1 MPPKRSHSLKA
12 EGLELLP
19 KNSWIYKHLNYT
31 RDQESPTRFHIW
43 AAIGCIAATLGR
55 RCSLD
60 RGYYQLYPNQ
70 YIIVVAESARCR
82 KSTATDIVIDDL
94 LETTNLCNIVR
105 QKMTAEKLCVE
116 LSRTDVIN
124 NEIVLYA
131 PELATF
137 LGASA
142 FQSGLIP
149 LITGLYNCPA
159 KTSYKT
165 KESGE
170 FEMNRV
176 CINLMGAT
184 TLDWMSSNM
193 PGDTIEGGFT
203 GRVIFVVAEDRRHK
217 EAWPEIDTGQVDLRQ
232 HLLEDLTRIAKLRG
246 QFIVTEGA
254 KETYK
259 EWYDTTPEVDDIR
272 LRGYDGRKGDHVLKI
287 AMVLASSEDAV
298 LVEPHLRVE
307 ERHIEMTLGLL
318 EQTEKL
324 MALAYRGASY
334 SKTSK
339 DNDRILRQIEQ
350 LGGTIDHSKLL
361 KRNYNFLNA
370 TEFKSVMDTLMES
383 GDISLQIS
391 RTGKKTYKL
400 KKGR

>member
-1 MPPKRSHSLKA
+1 MRKYNLRA
-12 EGLELLP
+12 EGLDQLP
-19 KNSWIYKHLNYT
+19 ENSWIKRHIEYT
-31 RDQESPTRFHIW
+31 SNQESPTLFHIW
-43 AAIGCIAATLGR
+43 SAIGCIASVLGR
-55 RCSLD
+55 RVSLD
-60 RGYYQLYPNQ
+60 RGYYSLYPNQ
-70 YIIVVAESARCR
+70 YIIMVAESARCR

-94 LETTNLCNIVR
+94 LETTSLCNIVR

-149 LITGLYNCPA
+149 LITALYNCPS

-170 FEMNRV
+170 FYMNNV

-217 EAWPEIDTGQVDLRQ
+217 EAWPFITNLQVEQRQ
-232 HLLEDLTRIAKLRG
+232 QLLMDLTRIAKLRG
-246 QFIVTEGA
+246 RFEVSTNAHSLYE
-254 KETYK
+254 K
-259 EWYDTTPEVDDIR
+259 WYNNEPEMEDVR
-272 LRGYDGRKGDHVLKI
+272 LRGYDGRKGDHVLKV
-287 AMVLASSEDAV
+287 AMILASSESTV
-298 LVEPHLRVE
+298 MVEPDLVIDP
-307 ERHIEMTLGLL
+307 RHISMTLSF
-318 EQTEKL
+318 
-324 MALAYRGASY
+324 M
-334 SKTSK
+334 
-339 DNDRILRQIEQ
+339 
-350 LGGTIDHSKLL
+350 
-361 KRNYNFLNA
+361 
-370 TEFKSVMDTLMES
+370 
-383 GDISLQIS
+383 
-391 RTGKKTYKL
+391 
-400 KKGR
+400 

>member
-1 MPPKRSHSLKA
+1 MKRIHNLKK
-12 EGLELLP
+12 EGLGLLP
-19 KNSWIYKHLNYT
+19 QNSWITKYIDYT
-31 RDQESPTRFHIW
+31 SNQESPTRFHIW
-43 AAIGCIAATLGR
+43 AAIGCIAAALGR
-55 RCSLD
+55 KVSLY
-60 RGYYQLYPNQ
+60 RGYYQLYTNQ
-70 YIIVVAESARCR
+70 YIIIVAESARCR
-82 KSTATDIVIDDL
+82 KSTSTDIAIDDL
-94 LETTNLCNIVR
+94 LETTGLCNIVR

-176 CINLMGAT
+176 CINMMGAT

-217 EAWPEIDTGQVDLRQ
+217 EAWPSIDSEQVETRQ
-232 HLLEDLTRIAKLRG
+232 SLLVDLTRIAKLRG
-246 QFIVTEGA
+246 NFEVTKAAMEC
-254 KETYK
+254 YK
-259 EWYDTTPEVDDIR
+259 DWYDNTPEVEDIR

-287 AMVLASSEDAV
+287 AMILNASEDHI
-298 LVEPHLRVE
+298 LVEPHLKIER
-307 ERHIEMTLGLL
+307 RHIEMSLGLL
-318 EQTEKL
+318 ESTEKL
-324 MALAYRGASY
+324 MSLAYRGAAY

-339 DNDRILRQIEQ
+339 DNDRVLRQLETM
-350 LGGTIDHSKLL
+350 GGIVTHSALL
-361 KRNYNFLNA
+361 KKNYNYLNA
-370 TEFKSVMDTLMES
+370 AEFRIVMDTLMES
-383 GDISLQIS
+383 GQVNLEIA

-400 KKGR
+400 VKGK

>member
-1 MPPKRSHSLKA
+1 MKRRHSLKD
-12 EGLELLP
+12 EGLGLLP
-19 KNSWIYKHLNYT
+19 NNSWIRKHLEYT
-31 RDQESPTRFHIW
+31 RNQESPTKFHIW
-43 AAIGCIAATLGR
+43 AAIGCIASVLGR
-55 RCSLD
+55 RVSLD
-60 RGYYQLYPNQ
+60 RSYYHLYPNQ
-70 YIIVVAESARCR
+70 YIIIVAESARCR

-176 CINLMGAT
+176 CINMMGAT

-217 EAWPEIDTGQVDLRQ
+217 EAWPEIDIGQVDLRQ
-232 HLLEDLTRIAKLRG
+232 ELLTDLTRIAKLRG
-246 QFIVTEGA
+246 SYSVSKA
-254 KETYK
+254 ARDCYK
-259 EWYDTTPEVDDIR
+259 KWYDNTPEVEDVR

-287 AMVLASSEDAV
+287 AMILVASEDHV
-298 LVEPHLRVE
+298 LVEPHLVIE
-307 ERHIEMTLGLL
+307 KRHIQMTISLL
-318 EQTEKL
+318 DEAEKL

-339 DNDRILRQIEQ
+339 DNDRILRQMEKM
-350 LGGTIDHSKLL
+350 GKEVDHSVLL
-361 KRNYNFLNA
+361 RRNYNYLNGA
-370 TEFKSVMDTLMES
+370 EFNSVMNTLIDS
-383 GDISLQIS
+383 GCVDLEIS
-391 RTGKKTYKL
+391 RTGKRTYKL
-400 KKGR
+400 RKGK